1 MKGGGN
7 SAMTFR
13 TSVILF
19 LALFLN
25 LSVQCQK
32 YDAEVVSYE
41 TVVTADASSVKMTKS
56 IEIIINNE
64 NGTEYGMVTI
74 PHSNNIS
81 ISKIEGHV
89 EDALGNVVKV
99 LRKSDIIDRNEFTEA
114 FYSDRF
120 IKGFILDYGNFP
132 YKVVYSYTT
141 IEKRYLSICY
151 WNPASLNIRV
161 KDATLTVILPND
173 FSYKLYS
180 YKVPD
185 SSIVKKEKTTELLFR
200 SSWPEPFKK
209 EVYSNILSE
218 IPYVKVLPEF
228 FENNLVGSWNS
239 WVDYGNWIHGLNEG
253 KDLLTDDEKLKVDAL
268 VQGITDKREIV
279 RALYHYLQDNTR
291 YINVVEGLGAL
302 EPYPAS
308 YVCKYKYGDCKALTI
323 YMKALLTYVDIESY
337 YTIINASDPPM
348 DFVYDFP
355 SHQFN
360 HVILAVPIEN
370 DTIWLE
376 NTNKHI
382 PCGYLS
388 KSTRNRPALMIEK
401 FNSRLIRTPNFDKND
416 VLTSE
421 KEIYEVSLTESTKL
435 SLANIC
441 RGELFEFLNAID
453 GGANKN
459 DVDRYI
465 RQAMVFDN
473 YDVKDWKINKSGR
486 EDSKIELK
494 VNISLNKFVK
504 PIGKDYYFSLSSSGV
519 PEFEIPARRKLPVLI
534 PEPIYYIDTL
544 IYNLPEGYGLKNQF
558 EPVRIESPHGNFS
571 LSLESAGNT
580 IIVRREFL
588 MLDGSIELSKYPE
601 FYSFIDEVRKSC
613 SPKIVIKPL
622 NT

>member
-1 MKGGGN
+1 
-7 SAMTFR
+7 MTFR

-19 LALFLN
+19 LAL
-25 LSVQCQK
+25 LSSLPGRCQK
-32 YDAEVVSYE
+32 YDAEVVSYN

-56 IEIIINNE
+56 VEIIINNE
-64 NGTEYGMVTI
+64 NGTEYGVVTI

-132 YKVVYSYTT
+132 YKVVYSYSTV
-141 IEKRYLSICY
+141 EKRYMNICY
-151 WNPASLNIRV
+151 WIPAISLNIPV
-161 KDATLTVILPND
+161 KEASLTVILPND
-173 FSYKLYS
+173 LSYKLYN

-185 SSIVKKEKTTELLFR
+185 SSVIKKEKTTELSFR
-200 SSWPEPFKK
+200 SSWPDPFNK
-209 EVYSNILSE
+209 EVYSSILSE
-218 IPYVKVLPEF
+218 IPYIKVLPEF

-239 WVDYGNWIHGLNEG
+239 WADYGNWIHGLNEG
-253 KDLLTDDEKLKVDAL
+253 KDLLTDDEKLKIDVL
-268 VQGITDKREIV
+268 VKGITDKSEIV
-279 RALYHYLQDNTR
+279 RVLYHYLQDNTR

-323 YMKALLTYVDIESY
+323 YMKALLKYVGVESY

-360 HVILAVPIEN
+360 HAILVVPIEN

-382 PCGYLS
+382 PCGYLDV
-388 KSTRNRPALMIEK
+388 STRNRPALMIEK
-401 FNSRLIRTPNFDKND
+401 FNSRLIRTPDFDKND

-421 KEIYEVSLTESTKL
+421 KQIYEVSLTGSTKL
-435 SLANIC
+435 TLSNIC

-453 GGANKN
+453 GGANRN
-459 DVDRYI
+459 DVDKYI
-465 RQAMVFDN
+465 RQAALFDN

-494 VNISLNKFVK
+494 VDITLNKFVK
-504 PIGKDYYFSLSSSGV
+504 PLGKDYYFSLSSGGV
-519 PEFEIPARRKLPVLI
+519 PEFETPSRRKLPVLI

-544 IYNLPEGYGLKNQF
+544 IYNLPEGYGLKSQF
-558 EPVRIESPHGNFS
+558 EPVNIESPHGFFN
-571 LSLESAGNT
+571 LSLESTGNT

-588 MLDGSIELSKYPE
+588 MLDGSIELDKYPE
-601 FYSFIDEVRKSC
+601 FYSFIDEVRKSY
-613 SPKIVIKPL
+613 SHKIVIKPL